1 MLEKREYQRVNCRVE
16 AALISNGYFFHDT
29 LVNLSED
36 GAQIEINSP
45 VLIGR
50 DILLRAWFG
59 PHKFVALGD
68 IKWADELSHK
78 VGIQFI
84 YLPESLRRQIRG
96 MMGKE
101 TEQHVS

>member
-1 MLEKREYQRVNCRVE
+1 MEKREYPRVDCRVE

-29 LVNLSED
+29 VINLSED

-45 VLIGR
+45 VSIGR
-50 DILLRAWFG
+50 DILLRTWFG
-59 PHKFVALGD
+59 EHKFVALGD

-84 YLPESLRRQIRG
+84 YLPESLKRQIRG
-96 MMGKE
+96 MMGKG
-101 TEQHVS
+101 TEQQGS